1 MLSVALSHGN
11 YSTVSKNV
19 VFYLHGFASGPSSAK
34 AKQFSEKLPQL
45 GFRVII
51 PDLNKPTFE
60 EMTLTSQLSEVEAQ
74 ANSIEAKTGLVLIG
88 SSMGGLI
95 ATLFAQNRPQV
106 RALILMAPGFELIDR
121 WEQWLG
127 DAGLEKWRDDGIML
141 VDHHSYERK
150 MPLKYQFL
158 EDARQYDSDNLCV
171 SVPTLLFHGKNDIV
185 VPLASSLRF
194 TKRNPQFVRLIELKD
209 DHQLLRS
216 MAHIWSA
223 SEAFLRE
230 TALL

>member
-1 MLSVALSHGN
+1 M
-11 YSTVSKNV
+11 SKNV

-45 GFRVII
+45 GFRVIV

-60 EMTLTSQLSEVEAQ
+60 EMTLTSQLAEVEAHAQ
-74 ANSIEAKTGLVLIG
+74 SLSGKTGLIIIG

-106 RALILMAPGFELIDR
+106 KALILMAPGFELLDR
-121 WEQWLG
+121 WKQWLG
-127 DAGLEKWRDDGIML
+127 QAGLEKWRNDGAML
-141 VDHHSYERK
+141 VDHHSYERQL
-150 MPLKYQFL
+150 PLQYRFL

-171 SVPTLLFHGKNDIV
+171 SVPTLLFHGKNDVV
-185 VPLASSLRF
+185 VPLASSIRF
-194 TKRNPQFVRLIELKD
+194 TKRNSEYVRLIELKD

-216 MAHIWSA
+216 MRPIWSNCQ
-223 SEAFLRE
+223 AFFHE
-230 TALL
+230 QSLL